1 MLTFVMKTTIKF
13 TVFLLIL
20 IAASGFAQTSESIP
34 SSLRE
39 FKIEKRY
46 LNIPIKNGSIYKR
59 GVSTLVDGKV
69 EPSRSTVQ
77 APHWPSPH
85 PYLAPVSERWSR
97 STVSKGI
104 SGSASMGRRVPF
116 TVSWVTVGIRLLWH

>member
-1 MLTFVMKTTIKF
+1 MLTFVMKTTSKF

-34 SSLRE
+34 RSLRE

-69 EPSRSTVQ
+69 EVRNDIGLADA
-77 APHWPSPH
+77 APDWCAFMDVGVRALDLCPH
-85 PYLAPVSERWSR
+85 
-97 STVSKGI
+97 
-104 SGSASMGRRVPF
+104 
-116 TVSWVTVGIRLLWH
+116 LL